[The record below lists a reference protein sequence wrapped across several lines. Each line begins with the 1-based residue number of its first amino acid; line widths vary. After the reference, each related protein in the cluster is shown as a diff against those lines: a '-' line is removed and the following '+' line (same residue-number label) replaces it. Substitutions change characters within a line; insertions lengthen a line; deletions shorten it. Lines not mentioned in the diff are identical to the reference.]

1 MGLLFGVREHRSG
14 MTFPEPIIPPFLGA
28 DVYGRVSPGAKPD
41 MALTIPTVWACVSLL
56 ANAVSML
63 PLETFQRTSSI
74 PRRVADGPLLS
85 SPSAGVTQSE
95 WLQSVMVSALLRG
108 NAYGR
113 IAATDGFGRATQ
125 IDLLNPDR
133 VKPTMTDAGQ
143 FVYDVTTPMTGAV
156 VRMTTDEV
164 WHLRGMTM
172 PGSRVGLSPISYAA
186 QTMGVD
192 LSSRQFAADYFA
204 GGGIP
209 KAIITSDQDIN
220 QEQSITIK
228 EKWMAATRRR
238 EPMVM
243 GAGLGYHSIQVT
255 PEESQ
260 FLATQQHNVAQ
271 IARFFNVPAELVG
284 GSSGNSNTYANVEQ
298 RGIEFLTYSVG
309 PWLKRIEDTLFP
321 CFSRPTYVKFDT
333 KALLRTDAETQAK
346 VRNQQLAG
354 KYRTPTEIR
363 AQDDLPPLD
372 DAQLKELNMVPLT
385 ITPLGGVKALPGIKD
400 PTTSAA
406 AVPLDDG
413 QQEGDAANA

>member
-1 MGLLFGVREHRSG
+1 

>member
-1 MGLLFGVREHRSG
+1 

-28 DVYGRVSPGAKPD
+28 DVYGRVTPAAKPD

-63 PLETFQRTSSI
+63 PLETFRRTATI
-74 PRRVADGPLLS
+74 PERIPDGPLLS

-95 WLQSVMVSALLRG
+95 WLQSVMLSALLRG

-113 IAATDGFGRATQ
+113 IAARDPYGRPTQ
-125 IDLLNPDR
+125 IDLLNPDS
-133 VKPTMTDAGQ
+133 VKPTMTDTGQ
-143 FVYDVTTPMTGAV
+143 LVYDVTTSVTGTV
-156 VRMTTDEV
+156 VRMSTADV

-172 PGSRVGLSPISYAA
+172 PGAKVGLSPISYAA

-220 QEQSITIK
+220 QEQSVTIK

-321 CFSRPTYVKFDT
+321 CFSQPTYVKFDT

-354 KYRTPTEIR
+354 KYRTPTELR

-372 DAQLKELNMVPLT
+372 DDQLKELNMVPLT
-385 ITPLGGVKALPGIKD
+385 VTPLGGVKALPGLKD